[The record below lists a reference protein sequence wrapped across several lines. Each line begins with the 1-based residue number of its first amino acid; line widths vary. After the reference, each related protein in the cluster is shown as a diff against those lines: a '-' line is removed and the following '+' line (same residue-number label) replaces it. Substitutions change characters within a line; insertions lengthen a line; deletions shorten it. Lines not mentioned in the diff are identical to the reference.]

1 MTLPPFRNGDVTM
14 IKLYENI
21 KKRRLELNL
30 SQQKLAD
37 LTGYTDKSMI
47 AKIEK
52 GKVDLSQS
60 KLELFAKVLGVKP
73 GELMGS
79 TEDEPS
85 PLHGLPIIGIV
96 CAGDG
101 VYCADDFLGSFDLA
115 THIDADFALKVTGDS
130 MVGAHIY
137 DGDYAFIKKN
147 DYFTDGDIYAVE
159 LLLTSEAS
167 LKKIYENDNNVI
179 LTPCNADYPP
189 VATTLDQIRIIG
201 RCVGVYHNR

>member
-1 MTLPPFRNGDVTM
+1 MSIAD
-14 IKLYENI
+14 NI
-21 KKRRLELNL
+21 KRLREKHNMTQAEFGEIAGVSDKAVSTWENGTAEPRLGAI
-30 SQQKLAD
+30 QK
-37 LTGYTDKSMI
+37 I
-47 AKIEK
+47 AQHFNITKGSIIED
-52 GKVDLSQS
+52 G
-60 KLELFAKVLGVKP
+60 A
-73 GELMGS
+73 
-79 TEDEPS
+79 PS
-85 PLHGLPIIGIV
+85 SSGLPIIGIV

-101 VYCADDFLGSFDLA
+101 VYCTDDFLGSFDLA

-130 MVGAHIY
+130 MIGAHIY

-167 LKKIYENDNNVI
+167 LKKIYVNDSNVI

>member
-1 MTLPPFRNGDVTM
+1 MSIAD
-14 IKLYENI
+14 NI
-21 KKRRLELNL
+21 KRLREKHNL
-30 SQQKLAD
+30 TQAEFGEIAGVSDKAVSTWENGTAEPRLGAIQK
-37 LTGYTDKSMI
+37 I
-47 AKIEK
+47 AQHFNITKGSIIE
-52 GKVDLSQS
+52 D
-60 KLELFAKVLGVKP
+60 
-73 GELMGS
+73 
-79 TEDEPS
+79 DIPS
-85 PLHGLPIIGIV
+85 SSGLPIIGTV

-130 MVGAHIY
+130 MIGAHIY

-167 LKKIYENDNNVI
+167 LKKIYVNDSNVI

>member
-1 MTLPPFRNGDVTM
+1 MTQAEFGEIAGVSDKAVSTWENGTAEPRLGAVQK
-14 IKLYENI
+14 IAQHFNI
-21 KKRRLELNL
+21 TKG
-30 SQQKLAD
+30 S
-37 LTGYTDKSMI
+37 I
-47 AKIEK
+47 IE
-52 GKVDLSQS
+52 DD
-60 KLELFAKVLGVKP
+60 A
-73 GELMGS
+73 
-79 TEDEPS
+79 PS
-85 PLHGLPIIGIV
+85 SSGLPIIGTV

-130 MVGAHIY
+130 MIGAHIY

-167 LKKIYENDNNVI
+167 LKKIYVNDSNVI

>member
-1 MTLPPFRNGDVTM
+1 MSIAD
-14 IKLYENI
+14 NI
-21 KKRRLELNL
+21 KRLREKHNMTQAEFGEIAGVSDKAVSTWENGTAEPRLGAI
-30 SQQKLAD
+30 QK
-37 LTGYTDKSMI
+37 I
-47 AKIEK
+47 AQHFNITKGSIIE
-52 GKVDLSQS
+52 DD
-60 KLELFAKVLGVKP
+60 A
-73 GELMGS
+73 
-79 TEDEPS
+79 PS
-85 PLHGLPIIGIV
+85 SSGLPIIGTV

-130 MVGAHIY
+130 MIGAHIY

-167 LKKIYENDNNVI
+167 LKKIYVNDSNVI

>member
-1 MTLPPFRNGDVTM
+1 MSIAD
-14 IKLYENI
+14 NI
-21 KKRRLELNL
+21 KRLREKHNMTQAEFGEIAGVSDKAVSTWENGTAEPRLGAI
-30 SQQKLAD
+30 QK
-37 LTGYTDKSMI
+37 I
-47 AKIEK
+47 AQHFNITKGSIIE
-52 GKVDLSQS
+52 DD
-60 KLELFAKVLGVKP
+60 A
-73 GELMGS
+73 
-79 TEDEPS
+79 PS
-85 PLHGLPIIGIV
+85 SSGLPIIGTV

-130 MVGAHIY
+130 MIGAHIY
-137 DGDYAFIKKN
+137 DGDYAFIKKD

-167 LKKIYENDNNVI
+167 LKKIYVNDSNVI

>member
-1 MTLPPFRNGDVTM
+1 MSIAD
-14 IKLYENI
+14 NI
-21 KKRRLELNL
+21 KRLREKHNMTQAEFGEIVGVSDKAVSTWENGTAEPRLGAI
-30 SQQKLAD
+30 QK
-37 LTGYTDKSMI
+37 I
-47 AKIEK
+47 AQHFNITKGSIIE
-52 GKVDLSQS
+52 DD
-60 KLELFAKVLGVKP
+60 A
-73 GELMGS
+73 
-79 TEDEPS
+79 PS
-85 PLHGLPIIGIV
+85 SSGLPIIGTV

-130 MVGAHIY
+130 MIGAHIY

-167 LKKIYENDNNVI
+167 LKKIYVNDSNVI